1 MQDEGLEVPVMVDGS
16 KVDFAEDSPPS
27 ESSPTQK
34 RDRLARALYDD
45 WKRSRLQEE
54 EEVLQTEEVH
64 GEDEGWL
71 PMRED
76 VNETQDESEMDED
89 PPAAVPFECSPV
101 PSRPISGVSDATS
114 MYFLNFIFNT
124 ISHYHNTTN
133 FFILSFI
140 FRCHHF

>member
-1 MQDEGLEVPVMVDGS
+1 MVDGS
-16 KVDFAEDSPPS
+16 KVDFAEASPPS

-54 EEVLQTEEVH
+54 EEVLQTEEVQ

-76 VNETQDESEMDED
+76 VNETQDESESKMDED

-101 PSRPISGVSDATS
+101 PSRPIGGVSDATS
-114 MYFLNFIFNT
+114 MYFFNFIFNT
-124 ISHYHNTTN
+124 ISHYCNKTN